1 MGFVAR
7 FAKVTTEPLG
17 ALGSSLASS
26 SPASLPRGPPLSPGP
41 GPQPCGGSPWE
52 QRPRASDGPP
62 TPDGTKRCQIAVTPP
77 SASTRRLVASAGPLS
92 PAAQPR
98 ARTTVRHASRAQ
110 DPGAVGEF
118 CLDKGDFQVPQPG
131 PGRTPGTSDVR
142 ARRGAGRGRQGN
154 IWKARSGLGRG
165 FADPDPSLHP
175 EVTRESGRAPAG
187 GNNERPRLEEIN
199 QSHVIR

>member
-1 MGFVAR
+1 MGA
-7 FAKVTTEPLG
+7 APAGLG
-17 ALGSSLASS
+17 
-26 SPASLPRGPPLSPGP
+26 RPPDSRRDQAMSNRSDPSFG
-41 GPQPCGGSPWE
+41 QQETPCR
-52 QRPRASDGPP
+52 QRW
-62 TPDGTKRCQIAVTPP
+62 T
-77 SASTRRLVASAGPLS
+77 LVAGS
-92 PAAQPR
+92 AAQS
-98 ARTTVRHASRAQ
+98 AHHVRHASRAR

-118 CLDKGDFQVPQPG
+118 CLDNGDLQVPQPG

-175 EVTRESGRAPAG
+175 KVTRESGRAPAG